1 VVVVVAAS
9 LAVVDWHP
17 SRLVGIAVVGG
28 LQNLLGYFVQKIGH

>member
-1 VVVVVAAS
+1 MVVAAAAAS

-17 SRLVGIAVVGG
+17 SLVGIAVVEG